1 MARKQLGPVKV
12 NVTFTEGW
20 EDRMAKAAVN
30 LYYRIEERKRREAEE
45 QASADVM

>member
-1 MARKQLGPVKV
+1 MATKSKKETKPVKV

-30 LYYRIEERKRREAEE
+30 LYFRIEDRKNNP
-45 QASADVM
+45 DLYGV